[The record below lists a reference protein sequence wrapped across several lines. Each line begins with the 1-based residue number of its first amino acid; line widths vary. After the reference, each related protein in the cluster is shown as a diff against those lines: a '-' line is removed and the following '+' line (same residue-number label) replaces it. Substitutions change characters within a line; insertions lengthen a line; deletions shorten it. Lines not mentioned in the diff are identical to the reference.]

1 MRQEHAIQNVRF
13 TARIL
18 PGQSVT
24 WVSEQHTLMYPRPDV
39 PAGTDRL
46 PQFTVN
52 TILNMKFNRP
62 IGGFIAITSA
72 PFASF
77 NGDAGALRDVPCSV
91 VRIAP
96 TTGKFVL
103 FDGSV
108 YWNPPLPQFGSDP
121 NLIKFLA
128 NVLKANLGQSVA
140 YKVVFHYP
148 DITVPGEPPPPP
160 LFIDVT
166 FFGVMLSSPYLINRD
181 YNA

>member
-13 TARIL
+13 TARI
-18 PGQSVT
+18 PAGQSAT

-39 PAGTDRL
+39 PVGTDRL

-52 TILNMKFNRP
+52 TVLNMKFNRP
-62 IGGFIAITSA
+62 IGGFVSITSA
-72 PFASF
+72 PFISF
-77 NGDAGALRDVPCSV
+77 NGEAGALRDVPCSD
-91 VRIAP
+91 VRLAP
-96 TTGKFVL
+96 TTGKFTL
-103 FDGSV
+103 FDGFD
-108 YWNPPLPQFGSDP
+108 YWSPPLAQFGSNP

-140 YKVVFHYP
+140 YKVVFYNP
-148 DITVPGEPPPPP
+148 NDEPI
-160 LFIDVT
+160 FIDVT

>member
-1 MRQEHAIQNVRF
+1 MRQEHAIQNVNF
-13 TARIL
+13 TARI
-18 PGQSVT
+18 PSGQAVT
-24 WVSEQHTLMYPRPDV
+24 WVSEQHTLMYPRPDSV
-39 PAGTDRL
+39 VGTDRL

-62 IGGFIAITSA
+62 VGGFISITSA
-72 PFASF
+72 PFISF
-77 NGDAGALRDVPCSV
+77 NGTAGALRDVPCSV
-91 VRIAP
+91 VNLSP
-96 TTGKFVL
+96 TTGKYFIAGVEY
-103 FDGSV
+103 FS
-108 YWNPPLPQFGSDP
+108 PPPAQFGSNP

-140 YKVVFHYP
+140 YKVVFYN
-148 DITVPGEPPPPP
+148 PPPKPPDPPLP

>member
-13 TARIL
+13 TARI
-18 PGQSVT
+18 PSEQSAT

-39 PAGTDRL
+39 PVGTDRL
-46 PQFTVN
+46 PQFTIN

-62 IGGFIAITSA
+62 IGSFISITSA

-77 NGDAGALRDVPCSV
+77 NGAAGALRDVPCSV
-91 VRIAP
+91 VRLAP
-96 TTGKFVL
+96 VTGKFTL
-103 FDGSV
+103 GGSD
-108 YWNPPLPQFGSDP
+108 YLSPPPAQFGSNP

-140 YKVVFHYP
+140 YKVVFYNP
-148 DITVPGEPPPPP
+148 NDEP